1 MGGKMKKK
9 LPIILVLLLLTAII
23 LACGSSKSYKQFTGG
38 HEFGEDQRAY
48 RSNLNPVEVYG
59 YSFEVYDEY
68 FEEDKLT
75 SLSYCRD
82 YYCRDYEDEQTG
94 LADWN
99 DICDNLKKDY
109 KDVKFSY
116 DERVVELSII
126 DRMCKIKGEYAD
138 IDFPKDNVHL
148 TMSYEEERIY
158 YKGEYLMTT
167 YSIKGEITKK

>member
-68 FEEDKLT
+68 DQQPRASRVKPLPTPDKKT
-75 SLSYCRD
+75 YVV
-82 YYCRDYEDEQTG
+82 
-94 LADWN
+94 AM
-99 DICDNLKKDY
+99 
-109 KDVKFSY
+109 Y
-116 DERVVELSII
+116 DLE
-126 DRMCKIKGEYAD
+126 G
-138 IDFPKDNVHL
+138 
-148 TMSYEEERIY
+148 EEE
-158 YKGEYLMTT
+158 GEP
-167 YSIKGEITKK
+167 IEIEERKMH